1 MIYQWES
8 LRERLLRFMRIS
20 PKKKME
26 WLREMQEFTLQASDK
41 RTKAIRLQLRRNR
54 TRQF

>member
-41 RTKAIRLQLRRNR
+41 RTRAIRLQLRRNR
-54 TRQF
+54 TR